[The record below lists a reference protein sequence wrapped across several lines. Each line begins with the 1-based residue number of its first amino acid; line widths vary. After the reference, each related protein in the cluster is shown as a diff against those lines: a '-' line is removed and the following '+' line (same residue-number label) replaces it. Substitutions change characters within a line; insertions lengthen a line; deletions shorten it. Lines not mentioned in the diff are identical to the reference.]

1 MLPANHPAM
10 PPKPDPKRPAAE
22 PTRTPLPDA
31 EQPTIVANLSGTD
44 PTAIPG
50 VVPSAETVATANVRP
65 ANARPGVPTDPQD
78 VVRTVVAGSRP
89 PGHETDVTHLHVDGT
104 RAPGITGSGTH
115 KGQIWGDF
123 AFVRLLGKGG
133 MGAVYLGRQ
142 LSLDRPVAIKVLP
155 PHLSE
160 NAGFKAR
167 FQLEAKAVA
176 QISSPNVIQVYA
188 AGEHEGN
195 HYFAMEFVEG
205 QDLSQRL
212 KGGWRPTRADAVE
225 LVLQAAR
232 GLAAAGEHGI
242 VHRDIKPG
250 NMMIDRKGTL
260 KLMDFGLVKLA
271 AENHSLTMTGTVMGT
286 VSYFS
291 PEQGRGQPCDQRTDL
306 YALGV
311 VFYEMLTGKL
321 PFTGTD
327 ATSVIYQHIH
337 VAPVPPR
344 QVDAT
349 IPEPWQSVILRLM
362 AKQAEDRY
370 QTATDLVADLER
382 LKAGQPLPRTAAAG
396 GAKRRP
402 VALIAAGAAALI
414 VVAGIAC
421 WAMWTPAPLPA
432 PPAKLIV
439 AVVPPTEPVPVVK
452 PVIPVLEPV
461 RPEPT
466 RPEPVKPVV
475 VQPEPVKPEP
485 MKPEPVKPVVIPV
498 VPVAAPPVEPV
509 AKPVEPVAKPV
520 EPAPAP
526 PVKPV
531 KTEPDPRVLVR
542 TNILARDWIGAR
554 RVIELNRSSGD
565 AAQWAAL
572 AKEVDTGEGTD
583 LLAKAQA
590 AFTARDYDNAG
601 RTAVAAQALIPESP
615 ELRTLLE
622 AIKARDGA
630 RKQQQQQLTKAE
642 ALLGEGK
649 PVEAEVLLK
658 ELQTASPDDPQ
669 IANALGRAT
678 AMKADQEQKL
688 KAAREQLDRADQA
701 MAIKDHDT
709 ALSAYTAALQLNPRE
724 PRASQGLEAV
734 NKAKADAAAAFTAFE
749 KSLAAKDLA
758 GAERDIA
765 RLREIAPRSLA
776 LLNAEQKLKD
786 SRLHEEAAKAKAA
799 AEEARKAALATAV
812 LATCDDASKDIP
824 ELERALNEFLAT
836 AGADRPERKAIE
848 TKIED
853 RRSRI
858 QFTAALA
865 GLDQTMAGKGGDL
878 ATIVTDA
885 TYLTSLKEL
894 AAESGLT
901 FAHKILD
908 FQRTGDTGTARVS
921 IRIAMPAFPERT
933 LIYRYELA
941 RTGTNWRVTAAK
953 TEDSK

>member
-1 MLPANHPAM
+1 M
-10 PPKPDPKRPAAE
+10 PPKPASKPPATE
-22 PTRTPLPDA
+22 PTRTPLPDP
-31 EQPTIVANLSGTD
+31 EKPTIVANLSGTD

-50 VVPSAETVATANVRP
+50 VAPADETIAAAHVRP
-65 ANARPGVPTDPQD
+65 ATAVTMPGVPADPQD
-78 VVRTVVAGSRP
+78 AVRTVVAGSRP
-89 PGHETDVTHLHVDGT
+89 PGQETDVTHLHVDGT
-104 RAPGITGSGTH
+104 RAPGTTGSGTH

-160 NAGFKAR
+160 NAGFRAR

-212 KGGWRPTRADAVE
+212 KGGWKPSRPEAVE

-250 NMMIDRKGTL
+250 NMMIDRKGVL

-311 VFYEMLTGKL
+311 VFYELLTGKL

-344 QVDAT
+344 QVDAS

-370 QTATDLVADLER
+370 QTAAELVADLER
-382 LKAGQPLPRTAAAG
+382 LKAGQPLPRAAAAG
-396 GAKRRP
+396 GGKRPP
-402 VALIAAGAAALI
+402 VALIAAGAVVLVLGAGAAW
-414 VVAGIAC
+414 
-421 WAMWTPAPLPA
+421 WATRPA
-432 PPAKLIV
+432 PPPEKPVV
-439 AVVPPTEPVPVVK
+439 AQNPVVEPVKTAVPVPV
-452 PVIPVLEPV
+452 PAP
-461 RPEPT
+461 
-466 RPEPVKPVV
+466 PEPVKTSLPVLAPAKV
-475 VQPEPVKPEP
+475 EPVQTEPLKVEPAKAEPARPPEP
-485 MKPEPVKPVVIPV
+485 
-498 VPVAAPPVEPV
+498 PV
-509 AKPVEPVAKPV
+509 AKPVEPPP
-520 EPAPAP
+520 PAI
-526 PVKPV
+526 PVKAEPPAKAEPV
-531 KTEPDPRVLVR
+531 KAEPDPRLLVR
-542 TNILARDWIGAR
+542 ADLAARDWAAAR
-554 RVIELNRSSGD
+554 KKVELNRSTGD
-565 AAQWAAL
+565 AKEWAAL
-572 AKEVDTGEGTD
+572 AKEIDAGEGAE
-583 LLAKAQA
+583 LLGKAQA
-590 AFTARDYDNAG
+590 LFEARDYDNAG

-615 ELRTLLE
+615 ELRSLLD
-622 AIKARDGA
+622 AIKAREGA
-630 RKQQQQQLTKAE
+630 RKQQQQQLTRAE

-658 ELQTASPDDPQ
+658 ELQAAAPDDPQ
-669 IANALGRAT
+669 VANALGRAT

-709 ALSAYTAALQLNPRE
+709 ALSAYTAAFQLNPRE
-724 PRASQGLEAV
+724 LRASQGLEAV
-734 NKAKADAAAAFTAFE
+734 NKAKADAAAAFTTFE
-749 KSLAAKDLA
+749 QSLAAKDLA
-758 GAERDIA
+758 AAERDIA

-799 AEEARKAALATAV
+799 AEEAHKVALATAV

-824 ELERALNEFLAT
+824 ELERALSEFLAA

-858 QFTAALA
+858 QFAASIA
-865 GLDQTMAGKGGDL
+865 GIDATMAGKGGDL
-878 ATIVTDA
+878 ASAIADTA
-885 TYLTSLKEL
+885 YLASLKEL
-894 AAESGLT
+894 AAESGLK
-901 FAHKILD
+901 FAHQILD
-908 FQRTGDTGTARVS
+908 FQRTGETASARVS

-941 RTGTNWRVTAAK
+941 RSGTSWRVTAAK
-953 TEDSK
+953 TEDPK